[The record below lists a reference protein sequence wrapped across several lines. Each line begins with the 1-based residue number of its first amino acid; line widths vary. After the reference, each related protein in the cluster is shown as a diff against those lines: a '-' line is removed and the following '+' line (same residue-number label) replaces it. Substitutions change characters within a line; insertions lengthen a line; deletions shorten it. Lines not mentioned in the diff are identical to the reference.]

1 MERYRTSITSPIGVV
16 WMVIANGALEILDF
30 ADDDSTRLD
39 AFMARHYPD
48 GLPPESRDTTGIAS
62 GITAYFDGDLAAIDQ
77 IPANPR
83 GTLFQQGVWKTL
95 RKIPSGHTIA
105 YKELASR
112 AGRPKAVRAAG
123 AANGQNPVSIVV
135 PCHRVIGS
143 DGSLT
148 GYGGGLLR
156 KQWLLQHEGALCY

>member
-1 MERYRTSITSPIGVV
+1 MKRFRTSITSPIGDV
-16 WMVIANGALEILDF
+16 WMVIADGALELLDF

-39 AFMARHYPD
+39 AFMARHYPE
-48 GLPPESRDTTGIAS
+48 GLPPESQDDTEISAKVA
-62 GITAYFDGDLAAIDQ
+62 AYFSGDLTALEKISV
-77 IPANPR
+77 NPR
-83 GTLFQQGVWKTL
+83 GTTFQQGVWQTL
-95 RKIPSGHTIA
+95 REIPCGQTIA

-123 AANGQNPVSIVV
+123 AANGQNPVSLVV

-148 GYGGGLLR
+148 GYGGGLFR
-156 KQWLLQHEGALCY
+156 KKWLLQHEGALCK

>member
-1 MERYRTSITSPIGVV
+1 MERFRTAISSPIGDV
-16 WMVIANGALEILDF
+16 WMVIADGALELLDF

-48 GLPPESRDTTGIAS
+48 GLPPEGRDDTGIAAS
-62 GITAYFDGDLAAIDQ
+62 MAAYFEGDLTAIE
-77 IPANPR
+77 ALAVAPR
-83 GTLFQQGVWKTL
+83 GTAFQQDVWQTL
-95 RKIPSGHTIA
+95 RTIPHGETIT
-105 YKELASR
+105 YRELAAR
-112 AGRPKAVRAAG
+112 AGRPRAVRAAG

-148 GYGGGLLR
+148 GYGGGLFR
-156 KQWLLQHEGALCY
+156 KKWLLQHEGAFHA

>member
-16 WMVIANGALEILDF
+16 WMVIADGALEILDF

-48 GLPPESRDTTGIAS
+48 GLPAESRDTTGIAES
-62 GITAYFDGDLAAIDQ
+62 ITAYFDGELKAIDEL
-77 IPANPR
+77 PANPR
-83 GTLFQQGVWKTL
+83 GTPFQQGVWQAL
-95 RKIPSGHTIA
+95 RNIPGGQTIT
-105 YKELASR
+105 YSELAAR

-135 PCHRVIGS
+135 PCHRAIGS

-148 GYGGGLLR
+148 GYGGGLFR
-156 KQWLLQHEGALCY
+156 KKWLLQHEGAL